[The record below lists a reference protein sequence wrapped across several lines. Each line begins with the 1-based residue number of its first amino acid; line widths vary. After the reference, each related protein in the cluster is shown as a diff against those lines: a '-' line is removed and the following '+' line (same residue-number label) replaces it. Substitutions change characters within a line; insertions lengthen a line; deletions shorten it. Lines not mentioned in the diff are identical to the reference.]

1 MLEDSDP
8 AELLCGWHSGSYSMA
23 EGPYPRLLRQPKI
36 LLLLIYKIPIVL
48 RVSLVLISHSLAAL
62 LVLIIIIYTALQPC
76 KLLYG
81 FSPLHGF
88 KGFLKGSGKV
98 IV

>member
-1 MLEDSDP
+1 
-8 AELLCGWHSGSYSMA
+8 MA
-23 EGPYPRLLRQPKI
+23 EGTYPRLLRQPKI
-36 LLLLIYKIPIVL
+36 FLLLIYKIPIVL
-48 RVSLVLISHSLAAL
+48 RVSFVLISHSLAAL

-76 KLLYG
+76 KLLCG

-88 KGFLKGSGKV
+88 KRFLKGSGKV